1 MTGPKLSNYL
11 MVAEASEVLGV
22 SQNTLR
28 KWADDGKVKTRRH
41 PINGYR
47 LFERSDLEKLLKSAV
62 ANAQQKDGD
71 LDVDDLVVARAAVDP
86 APPMK
91 RIRHRAMGRV
101 FQIIKR
107 SCHVTIDLDVPTRM
121 RPDR

>member
-1 MTGPKLSNYL
+1 MIATAKLKY
-11 MVAEASEVLGV
+11 LGV
-22 SQNTLR
+22 SPQ
-28 KWADDGKVKTRRH
+28 KTRLVIDQVRGENVGDALNILRH
-41 PINGYR
+41 SPKR
-47 LFERSDLEKLLKSAV
+47 VARALEKLLKSAV

-71 LDVDDLVVARAAVDP
+71 LDVDDLVVARAAVDA

-107 SCHVTIDLDVPTRM
+107 SCHVTIHLDVPKGRG
-121 RPDR
+121 